1 MQLIQQTKLIT
12 RIFFLEKS
20 EILYFLPKR
29 SKIPEEI
36 LKYKRWIEIRFPPSN
51 KTLNTRV
58 KTQILKIPK
67 IEQKYSDQFLK
78 DQRIKKN
85 IYK

>member
-12 RIFFLEKS
+12 RIFFLEKIGNFVLS
-20 EILYFLPKR
+20 TKAV
-29 SKIPEEI
+29 KIPEEI

-67 IEQKYSDQFLK
+67 I
-78 DQRIKKN
+78 
-85 IYK
+85 